1 MFLKRHDS
9 LRSFKIIFILLVFFT
24 IFPSLTNIILGWGI
38 FMGEKEAEEEEHG
51 GERCWK

>member
-38 FMGEKEAEEEEHG
+38 FMGENEAEEEEHG

>member
-1 MFLKRHDS
+1 MIPSGHLKS
-9 LRSFKIIFILLVFFT
+9 SSSSSCFFT

-38 FMGEKEAEEEEHG
+38 FMGEEEAEEEEYG